1 MRRPPARRLVAL
13 LGVMVL
19 ALAGVV
25 GRLVVLQVGGH
36 RALAAQGLRQRVH
49 PTDLPAERGAIV
61 DRTGVPLAITL
72 EARDVYADP
81 RYVTDPIGEAAAI
94 ARILHAR
101 PRDIERRLR
110 TPDSTFVYLARQV
123 DVGVADRL
131 EARGLPGIGFLEVPK
146 RHYPA
151 GPLAPQVLGF
161 VGVDATGLAGLEFE
175 YEEVLAGT
183 PGRRTIELSAD
194 GLPIASGMEIVEP
207 AVPGRKLVTT
217 LDREIQYLA
226 QEALRR
232 AVKENHAK
240 GGTVV
245 VMDART
251 GDVYAMASYPWFD
264 PNDFA
269 NANRDAIRNRAVTD
283 MFEPGSV
290 NKVVTAAAALE
301 SGAVGTREVF
311 RVPWWMRVG
320 GYTVNDSHPHPVQDM
335 TLGDIVAQ
343 SSNIGSAMVA
353 ARVGSAGLASVLARF
368 GYGTPTG
375 VGFPG
380 EAGGVVP
387 ELSTWTDI
395 TRTTASYGQGISMTP
410 LQMAAVYATVAN
422 DGLWVR
428 PRLVRG
434 TSGPDGR
441 FEEVPV
447 EETRRVLSE
456 GTARML
462 TRMLASAVE
471 TGTGGAAQIPGY
483 QVAGKTGTAR
493 KLVDGRYVR
502 RYMASFAGFL
512 PASDPRVVVV
522 VSIDEPRTVYGGV
535 AAAPVFS
542 EIARHVI
549 QRLAIPAAPPV
560 RLPPFAA
567 DL

>member
-1 MRRPPARRLVAL
+1 VRRPPAGRLVAL

-19 ALAGVV
+19 ALVGVI
-25 GRLVVLQVGGH
+25 GRLVLLQVGGH

-49 PTDLPAERGAIV
+49 PTDLPAERGPIV

-81 RYVTDPIGEAAAI
+81 RYVTDPVGEAAKI
-94 ARILHAR
+94 ARVLDLR
-101 PRDIERRLR
+101 PREVERRLR
-110 TPDSTFVYLARQV
+110 TPDSTFVYLGRHIDV
-123 DVGVADRL
+123 DVADRL
-131 EARGLPGIGFLEVPK
+131 EALALPGIGFLEVPK
-146 RHYPA
+146 RYYPA

-175 YEEVLAGT
+175 YEEILAGT
-183 PGRRTIELSAD
+183 PGRRTVELSAD

-207 AVPGRKLVTT
+207 AIPGRELVTT
-217 LDREIQYLA
+217 LDREVQYLA

-240 GGTVV
+240 GGTIV

-251 GDVYAMASYPWFD
+251 GDVFAMASYPWFD
-264 PNDFA
+264 PNDFEDA
-269 NANRDAIRNRAVTD
+269 KRDAVRNRAVTD

-301 SGAVGTREVF
+301 SGVIGTHDVF
-311 RVPWWMRVG
+311 RVPWWMQVG

-353 ARVGSAGLASVLARF
+353 ARLGSAELASVLARF
-368 GYGTPTG
+368 GYGEPTG

-387 ELSTWTDI
+387 ELPSWTDI
-395 TRTTASYGQGISMTP
+395 TRATVAYGQGISMTP

-422 DGLWVR
+422 DGIWVQ

-434 TSGPDGR
+434 TTGPDGR
-441 FEEVPV
+441 FEEAPLG
-447 EETRRVLSE
+447 ESRRVLSE
-456 GTARML
+456 DTATML
-462 TRMLASAVE
+462 TRMLASVVE

-493 KLVDGRYVR
+493 KLVDGRYV
-502 RYMASFAGFL
+502 ASFVGFL

-560 RLPPFAA
+560 RLPPFAS

>member
-19 ALAGVV
+19 ALVGVL

-81 RYVTDPIGEAAAI
+81 RYVTDPVGEAAKI
-94 ARILHAR
+94 ARVLDLR
-101 PRDIERRLR
+101 PRDVERRLR
-110 TPDSTFVYLARQV
+110 TPDSTFVYLGRHIDV
-123 DVGVADRL
+123 DVADRL
-131 EARGLPGIGFLEVPK
+131 EALALPGIGFLEVPK
-146 RHYPA
+146 RYYPA

-175 YEEVLAGT
+175 YEEILAGT
-183 PGRRTIELSAD
+183 PGRRTVELSAD

-207 AVPGRKLVTT
+207 ATPGRELVTT
-217 LDREIQYLA
+217 LDREVQYLA

-240 GGTVV
+240 GGTIV

-251 GDVYAMASYPWFD
+251 GDVFAMASYPWFD
-264 PNDFA
+264 PNDFEDA
-269 NANRDAIRNRAVTD
+269 KRDAVRNRAVTD

-301 SGAVGTREVF
+301 SGVIGTHDVF
-311 RVPWWMRVG
+311 RVPWWMQVG
-320 GYTVNDSHPHPVQDM
+320 GYTVNDSHTHPIQAM
-335 TLGDIVAQ
+335 TLADIVAQ

-353 ARVGSAGLASVLARF
+353 ARVGSADLASVLARF
-368 GYGTPTG
+368 GYGRPTG
-375 VGFPG
+375 IGFPG

-387 ELSTWTDI
+387 DLLTWTDI
-395 TRTTASYGQGISMTP
+395 TRTTVSYGQGISMTP

-422 DGLWVR
+422 DGMWVQ

-441 FEEVPV
+441 FEEAPAG
-447 EETRRVLSE
+447 ESRRVLS
-456 GTARML
+456 GRTATML

-502 RYMASFAGFL
+502 RYMASFVGFL
-512 PASDPRVVVV
+512 PASDPRAVIV

-560 RLPPFAA
+560 RLPPFAS

>member
-1 MRRPPARRLVAL
+1 VRRPPARRLLAL

-19 ALAGVV
+19 ALVGVIA
-25 GRLVVLQVGGH
+25 RLVVLQVGGH

-49 PTDLPAERGAIV
+49 PTELPAERGAIV
-61 DRTGVPLAITL
+61 DRTGAPLAITL

-81 RYVTDPIGEAAAI
+81 RYVTDPVGEAAKI
-94 ARILHAR
+94 ARLLDLR
-101 PRDIERRLR
+101 PREIERRLR
-110 TPDSTFVYLARQV
+110 TSDSTFVYLGRQIDV
-123 DVGVADRL
+123 DVADRL
-131 EARGLPGIGFLEVPK
+131 EALGLPGIGFLEVPK
-146 RHYPA
+146 RYYPA

-161 VGVDATGLAGLEFE
+161 VGVDATGLAGLEYE
-175 YEEVLAGT
+175 YEEILAGT
-183 PGRRTIELSAD
+183 PGTRTVELDGD
-194 GLPIASGMEIVEP
+194 GLPIASGIEIVEP
-207 AVPGRKLVTT
+207 AIPGRKLVTT
-217 LDREIQYLA
+217 LDREVQYLA
-226 QEALRR
+226 QESLRR

-240 GGTVV
+240 GGTIV

-264 PNDFA
+264 PNDFEH
-269 NANRDAIRNRAVTD
+269 ANRNAIRNRAVTD
-283 MFEPGSV
+283 IFEPGSV
-290 NKVVTAAAALE
+290 NKVVTTAAALE
-301 SGAVGTREVF
+301 SGAIGPREVF
-311 RVPWWMRVG
+311 QVPWWMRIG
-320 GYTVNDSHPHPVQDM
+320 GYTVHDSHQHPVQDM

-343 SSNIGSAMVA
+343 SSNIGSAIVA
-353 ARVGSAGLASVLARF
+353 ARVGSAELASVLARF
-368 GYGTPTG
+368 GYGRPTG

-380 EAGGVVP
+380 EAGGIVP
-387 ELSTWTDI
+387 ELLDWTDI
-395 TRTTASYGQGISMTP
+395 TRTTVSYGQGISMTP

-422 DGLWVR
+422 DGMWVQ

-434 TSGPDGR
+434 TSGSNGR
-441 FEEVPV
+441 FEEAPIAGS
-447 EETRRVLSE
+447 RRVLSE
-456 GTARML
+456 ETATML
-462 TRMLASAVE
+462 TRMLASVVE

-502 RYMASFAGFL
+502 RYMASFVGFL